1 MEMSPDTVKRVL
13 IIEDQLLFGKALAL
27 ILAADPLVEV
37 VGDARRISED
47 VVRASRPDLVMI
59 DIDVKDIDIAA
70 AVSLVRSIAPA
81 TRICVLS
88 DQLTRAAVER
98 CREAGVHGFIVKDV
112 AVAEFRRAME
122 VVAHGGSYVDPRLPD
137 RETQMRRSDRRS
149 TLLDLSIREGEVV
162 RYIVDGLANKEIASK
177 LSLSEKTVKNHVSR
191 IFSKFDCTART
202 QVAVQ
207 AIRSGLV

>member
-1 MEMSPDTVKRVL
+1 MSPDAVKRVL
-13 IIEDQLLFGKALAL
+13 IIEEQVLFGKALAL

-37 VGDARRISED
+37 VGDARNISEE
-47 VVRASRPDLVMI
+47 VVRASRPDLIMI
-59 DIDVKDIDIAA
+59 DIDVNDVDIAA
-70 AVSLVRSIAPA
+70 TVALVKAIAPA
-81 TRICVLS
+81 TRICALS
-88 DQLTRAAVER
+88 DQLSRSAVDR
-98 CREAGVHGFIVKDV
+98 CRDAGVHGFIVKDV
-112 AVAEFRRAME
+112 AVAEFRRATDI
-122 VVAHGGSYVDPRLPD
+122 VAHGGSYVDPRLPE
-137 RETQMRRSDRRS
+137 RETQARRSDRRS

-177 LSLSEKTVKNHVSR
+177 LSLSEKTVKNNVSR